1 MGFNMSDIVKDL
13 NDASFPSPNKN
24 NANLPSAF
32 GGETAGFAK
41 GVVDNGSRQFYTTSE
56 KASAD
61 TVPLGIKD
69 QPIRTAIGNKY
80 ALFNFQGFHGNL
92 QTPQGDNYFDS
103 AENPLMGGNQAK
115 TVSISKIITYYNQNF
130 GGKLAY
136 KPADFL
142 YGKYYK
148 KIPVNHLITLRRFAT
163 PIPDNIY
170 HYNIRPKGTVD
181 SVDASHVA
189 GVTAVTYLGD
199 AAGNKLSDL
208 LKFNYG
214 LNYKKLEAE
223 MEAIDSGDAGGGY
236 TKQPFYKKLG
246 GMGTIGK
253 AGQASADAIKNISS
267 GAKYR
272 AQNGGGSTTA
282 DRLGTTYAN
291 FVLGPINVI
300 DETMVRDR
308 GMNFAN
314 DMKLQFEYELKS
326 LSYVNPKI
334 AMIDIIS
341 NMLTMTTNNAQFF
354 GGGHRYYGSAGFVAS
369 QFGNPSLLRNGDFAG
384 YMGSV
389 VDSVETGMKG
399 LFGDSNGDFTADS
412 TIEGLKKVGTTML
425 GNMLGGFLGGEVG
438 GATGTAATKAFIDGG
453 PTGDWHVTVGNPLNP
468 IVMMGN
474 MICDNTV
481 MTLGEGLG
489 YDDFPMEVKFEIDV
503 KHGKPRDK
511 GDIENMFNAGNG
523 RIYASTQEAK
533 DILPD
538 DTPYLHGI
546 NASKETGDSNL
557 QKTQGD
563 NSGPSPAQSKGDE
576 GSKKNTKAA
585 NTSVSA
591 EYVSNLTQ
599 MLIDS

>member
-1 MGFNMSDIVKDL
+1 
-13 NDASFPSPNKN
+13 
-24 NANLPSAF
+24 
-32 GGETAGFAK
+32 
-41 GVVDNGSRQFYTTSE
+41 
-56 KASAD
+56 
-61 TVPLGIKD
+61 
-69 QPIRTAIGNKY
+69 
-80 ALFNFQGFHGNL
+80 
-92 QTPQGDNYFDS
+92 
-103 AENPLMGGNQAK
+103 MGGSEAK
-115 TVSISKIITYYNQNF
+115 TVSIPKVITYYNENF

-170 HYNIRPKGTVD
+170 HYNIRPKGGSETE

-189 GVTAVTYLGD
+189 GVTAVTYLGET
-199 AAGNKLSDL
+199 AGNKLTDI

-236 TKQPFYKKLG
+236 SKQPFYKKLG
-246 GMGTIGK
+246 GMG
-253 AGQASADAIKNISS
+253 QATLDAAKGVSSSAKF
-267 GAKYR
+267 R
-272 AQNGGGSTTA
+272 AQNGAGSSTA

-300 DETMVRDR
+300 DETMIRDR
-308 GMNFAN
+308 GINFAN
-314 DMKLQFEYELKS
+314 DITLTFEYELKS

-334 AMIDIIS
+334 AMIDIMS
-341 NMLTMTTNNAQFF
+341 NMLAMSTNNAQFF

-369 QFGNPSLLRNGDFAG
+369 QFGDTSKLRNGDFAG

-389 VDSVETGMKG
+389 VNDVETGMKG
-399 LFGDSNGDFTADS
+399 LFGDSNGNFNANSVVD
-412 TIEGLKKVGTTML
+412 GLKKVGTTML
-425 GNMLGGFLGGEVG
+425 GNMLGGFLSDQVG

-453 PTGDWHVTVGNPLNP
+453 PTGDWHLTVGNPLNP

-523 RIYASTQEAK
+523 RIYASAQGME
-533 DILPD
+533 DILP
-538 DTPYLHGI
+538 TEAAYTANSI
-546 NASKETGDSNL
+546 ETGTANITS
-557 QKTQGD
+557 TQSQ
-563 NSGPSPAQSKGDE
+563 NAAQPAAAKGDA
-576 GSKKNTKAA
+576 GSKSSTAAA

>member
-1 MGFNMSDIVKDL
+1 MGFKFSDKIQNL
-13 NDASFPSPNKN
+13 NDAMFPSPNK
-24 NANLPSAF
+24 ANGNLISAF
-32 GGETAGFAK
+32 GGESIGFAR
-41 GVVDNGSRQFYTTSE
+41 GTTDNSSAQFYTTSE
-56 KASAD
+56 AASAD
-61 TVPLGIKD
+61 TVAMGIGN

-92 QTPQGDNYFDS
+92 QTPQGDNFIDS
-103 AENPLMGGNQAK
+103 AQNPLMGGDIGAK
-115 TVSISKIITYYNQNF
+115 NVSIKKVITYYDENF

-136 KPADFL
+136 KAADFL

-148 KIPVNHLITLRRFAT
+148 KIPVNHLITLRRFPTAVQ
-163 PIPDNIY
+163 DNIY
-170 HYNIRPKGTVD
+170 HYNIRPKGGAATE

-189 GVTAVTYLGD
+189 GVTAVTYLGE
-199 AAGNKLSDL
+199 AAGNKLTDI

-214 LNYKKLEAE
+214 LNYSKLEAE
-223 MEAIDSGDAGGGY
+223 IEKIDSGDSGGGY

-246 GMGTIGK
+246 GMG
-253 AGQASADAIKNISS
+253 QATLDAAKGVSA
-267 GAKYR
+267 GAKFR
-272 AQNGGGSTTA
+272 AENGGGSSTA

-300 DETMVRDR
+300 DETMIRDR
-308 GMNFAN
+308 GINFAN
-314 DMKLQFEYELKS
+314 DMTLTFEYELKS

-334 AMIDIIS
+334 AMIDIMS
-341 NMLTMTTNNAQFF
+341 NMLTMSTNNAQFF

-369 QFGNPSLLRNGDFAG
+369 QFGDIGKLRNGDFSG

-389 VDSVETGMKG
+389 VSDVETGMKG
-399 LFGDSNGDFTADS
+399 LFGDSSGNFNANSIVD
-412 TIEGLKKVGTTML
+412 GLKKVGTTML
-425 GNMLGGFLGGEVG
+425 GNMLGGFLSDQVG

-523 RIYASTQEAK
+523 RIYASSQ
-533 DILPD
+533 
-538 DTPYLHGI
+538 
-546 NASKETGDSNL
+546 
-557 QKTQGD
+557 D
-563 NSGPSPAQSKGDE
+563 NSAFLPSEEEGGIAVNGAVSLEGTQSDTAIGVDGNGESADSALKDE
-576 GSKKNTKAA
+576 GSKTSTAAA
-585 NTSVSA
+585 NISNSA
-591 EYVSNLTQ
+591 EYISNLTQ
-599 MLIDS
+599 MIIDS

>member
-1 MGFNMSDIVKDL
+1 MAFKFSNKIQNL
-13 NDASFPSPNKN
+13 NDAMFPSPNKG
-24 NANLPSAF
+24 NANLMSSF
-32 GGETAGFAK
+32 GGESIGF
-41 GVVDNGSRQFYTTSE
+41 SRETMDLKSAQFYTTSDLP
-56 KASAD
+56 SAD
-61 TVPLGIKD
+61 TVAKGVGNKK
-69 QPIRTAIGNKY
+69 IRTAIGNKY

-92 QTPQGDNYFDS
+92 QTAQGEHFIDS
-103 AENPLMGGNQAK
+103 PKNPLMGGAIAK
-115 TVSISKIITYYNQNF
+115 TVSIPKIIDYYNQNF

-170 HYNIRPKGTVD
+170 NYNIRPKGTQEE

-189 GVTAVTYLGD
+189 GVTAVTYLGET
-199 AAGNKLSDL
+199 AGNKLSDL

-223 MEAIDSGDAGGGY
+223 MEAIDSGDSGGGY

-246 GMGTIGK
+246 GMGGAAGK
-253 AGQASADAIKNISS
+253 AAIDASKGVSA
-267 GAKYR
+267 GAKFR
-272 AQNGGGSTTA
+272 AENGGGSSTA

-291 FVLGPINVI
+291 FVLGPINVV
-300 DETMVRDR
+300 DETMIRDR
-308 GMNFAN
+308 GIKFSN

-334 AMIDIIS
+334 AMIDIMS

-369 QFGNPSLLRNGDFAG
+369 QFGDPSKLRNGDFAG

-389 VDSVETGMKG
+389 VNDVETGMKG
-399 LFGDSNGDFTADS
+399 LFGDSSGNFNASSIVD
-412 TIEGLKKVGTTML
+412 GLKKVGTTML
-425 GNMLGGFLGGEVG
+425 GNMLGGFLGGQVG

-453 PTGDWHVTVGNPLNP
+453 PTGDWHLTVGNPLNP

-523 RIYASTQEAK
+523 RIYASTQKAK
-533 DILPD
+533 DLLPAD
-538 DTPYLHGI
+538 GAYLRGSIH
-546 NASKETGDSNL
+546 AGDANL
-557 QKTQGD
+557 QDSQSF
-563 NSGPSPAQSKGDE
+563 NSATNEAAKGDE
-576 GSKKNTKAA
+576 GSSKSTAAA
-585 NTSVSA
+585 NISVSA

>member
-1 MGFNMSDIVKDL
+1 MGFKLSDKIQNL
-13 NDASFPSPNKN
+13 NDAMFPAPNK
-24 NANLPSAF
+24 ANGNMISAF
-32 GGETAGFAK
+32 GGESLGFAR
-41 GVVDNGSRQFYTTSE
+41 GVTEQKSGQFYTTSDA
-56 KASAD
+56 ASAD
-61 TVPLGIKD
+61 TVAMGIGD

-92 QTPQGDNYFDS
+92 QTPQGDNFIDS
-103 AENPLMGGNQAK
+103 PSNPLMGGNLAK
-115 TVSISKIITYYNQNF
+115 TVSIPKIITYYDENF

-136 KPADFL
+136 KAADFL

-148 KIPVNHLITLRRFAT
+148 KIPVNHLITLRRFAS

-170 HYNIRPKGTVD
+170 HYNIRPKGGAQTE

-189 GVTAVTYLGD
+189 GVTAVTYLGET
-199 AAGNKLSDL
+199 AGNKLTDI

-246 GMGTIGK
+246 GI
-253 AGQASADAIKNISS
+253 GQATADAAKGVSA
-267 GAKYR
+267 GAKFR
-272 AQNGGGSTTA
+272 AQNGAGSSTA

-308 GMNFAN
+308 GINFAN
-314 DMKLQFEYELKS
+314 DMTLSFEYELKS

-334 AMIDIIS
+334 AMIDIMS
-341 NMLTMTTNNAQFF
+341 NMLAMSTNNAQFF

-369 QFGNPSLLRNGDFAG
+369 QFGDASKLRNGDFAG

-389 VDSVETGMKG
+389 VNDVETGMKG
-399 LFGDSNGDFTADS
+399 LFGDSSGNFNASSIVD
-412 TIEGLKKVGTTML
+412 GLKKVGTTML
-425 GNMLGGFLGGEVG
+425 GNMLGGFLGDQVG

-489 YDDFPMEVKFEIDV
+489 YDDFPMEVKFEIDM

-523 RIYASTQEAK
+523 RIYASSQTGGEF
-533 DILPD
+533 LPD
-538 DTPYLHGI
+538 EQPFTAGSI
-546 NASKETGDSNL
+546 NTGNSNL
-557 QKTQGD
+557 QDTQSDG
-563 NSGPSPAQSKGDE
+563 NMGPSPSAAKGDK
-576 GSKKNTKAA
+576 GSKHSTGAA
-585 NTSVSA
+585 NQTASA

>member
-1 MGFNMSDIVKDL
+1 MAFKFSNKIQNL
-13 NDASFPSPNKN
+13 NDAMFPSPNKG
-24 NANLPSAF
+24 NANLMSAF
-32 GGETAGFAK
+32 GGESVGF
-41 GVVDNGSRQFYTTSE
+41 SRETMDLKSAQFYTTSE
-56 KASAD
+56 LPSAD
-61 TVPLGIKD
+61 TVPKGVGNKK
-69 QPIRTAIGNKY
+69 IRTAIGNKY

-92 QTPQGDNYFDS
+92 QTAQGEHYIDS
-103 AENPLMGGNQAK
+103 PKNPLMGGANAK
-115 TVSISKIITYYNQNF
+115 TVSIPKIIDYYDQNF

-170 HYNIRPKGTVD
+170 NYNIRPKGTQEESVD
-181 SVDASHVA
+181 STHVA
-189 GVTAVTYLGD
+189 GVTAVTYLGET
-199 AAGNKLSDL
+199 AGNKLSDL

-246 GMGTIGK
+246 GI
-253 AGQASADAIKNISS
+253 GQATADAAKGVSA
-267 GAKYR
+267 GAKFR
-272 AQNGGGSTTA
+272 AENGGGSSTA

-300 DETMVRDR
+300 DETQVRDR
-308 GMNFAN
+308 GIKFSN

-334 AMIDIIS
+334 AMIDIMS
-341 NMLTMTTNNAQFF
+341 NMLAMTTNNAQFF

-369 QFGNPSLLRNGDFAG
+369 QFGDASKLRNGDFAG

-389 VDSVETGMKG
+389 VTDVETGMKG
-399 LFGDSNGDFTADS
+399 LFGNSAAEGGGFSASSIID
-412 TIEGLKKVGTTML
+412 GLKKVGTTML
-425 GNMLGGFLGGEVG
+425 GNMLGGFLGSQVG

-523 RIYASTQEAK
+523 RIYASAQETK
-533 DILPD
+533 DFLPD
-538 DTPYLHGI
+538 EGAYTRGSIQTGSVSLQNTQSFNGASPEQAKG
-546 NASKETGDSNL
+546 NA
-557 QKTQGD
+557 
-563 NSGPSPAQSKGDE
+563 
-576 GSKKNTKAA
+576 GSKKSTKAA
-585 NTSVSA
+585 NMSVSG

-599 MLIDS
+599 FIIDS

>member
-1 MGFNMSDIVKDL
+1 MGFKLSDKIQNL
-13 NDASFPSPNKN
+13 NDAMFPGPNK
-24 NANLPSAF
+24 ANGNMLSAF
-32 GGETAGFAK
+32 GGESLGFAR
-41 GVVDNGSRQFYTTSE
+41 GATDNASAQFYTTSE
-56 KASAD
+56 AASAD
-61 TVPLGIKD
+61 TVAMGIGD

-92 QTPQGDNYFDS
+92 QTPQGEHFIDS
-103 AENPLMGGNQAK
+103 EENPLMGGNLAK
-115 TVSISKIITYYNQNF
+115 TVSIPKIITYYDENF

-170 HYNIRPKGTVD
+170 HYNIRPKASKSESVD
-181 SVDASHVA
+181 STHVA
-189 GVTAVTYLGD
+189 GVTAVTYLGET
-199 AAGNKLSDL
+199 AGNKLSDL

-236 TKQPFYKKLG
+236 TKQPFYKKMG
-246 GMGTIGK
+246 GMG
-253 AGQASADAIKNISS
+253 QAVTDAAKGVSA
-267 GAKYR
+267 GAKFR
-272 AQNGGGSTTA
+272 AENGGGSSTA
-282 DRLGTTYAN
+282 DKLGTTYAN
-291 FVLGPINVI
+291 FVLGPINVV
-300 DETMVRDR
+300 DETMIRDR
-308 GMNFAN
+308 GINFSN

-341 NMLTMTTNNAQFF
+341 NMLAMTTNNAQFF

-369 QFGNPSLLRNGDFAG
+369 QFGDADKLRNGDFAG

-389 VDSVETGMKG
+389 VNDVETGMKG
-399 LFGDSNGDFTADS
+399 LFGDSSGSFNANSIVD
-412 TIEGLKKVGTTML
+412 GLKKVGTTML
-425 GNMLGGFLGGEVG
+425 GNMLGGFLGGQVG

-523 RIYASTQEAK
+523 RIYASAQNVG
-533 DILPD
+533 DILPAEQ
-538 DTPYLHGI
+538 PYTAGAI
-546 NASKETGDSNL
+546 KTGTSNL
-557 QKTQGD
+557 Q
-563 NSGPSPAQSKGDE
+563 NSQSQNAATPEQAKGDQ

-585 NTSVSA
+585 NLSVTA

>member
-1 MGFNMSDIVKDL
+1 MGFKLSDKIANL
-13 NDASFPSPNKN
+13 NDAMFPGPNK
-24 NANLPSAF
+24 ANGNMIAAF
-32 GGETAGFAK
+32 GGESIGFAR
-41 GVVDNGSRQFYTTSE
+41 GATEGYSGQFYTTSSI
-56 KASAD
+56 ASAD
-61 TVPLGIKD
+61 TIPMGLSD
-69 QPIRTAIGNKY
+69 QPIRTAIANKY

-92 QTPQGDNYFDS
+92 QTAQGEHYVDS
-103 AENPLMGGNQAK
+103 EENPLMGGNLAK
-115 TVSISKIITYYNQNF
+115 TVSIPKIITYYDENF

-136 KPADFL
+136 KAADFL

-170 HYNIRPKGTVD
+170 HYNIRPKGGSSTE

-189 GVTAVTYLGD
+189 GVTAVTYLGET
-199 AAGNKLSDL
+199 AGNKLSDL

-223 MEAIDSGDAGGGY
+223 LEAIDSGDAGGGY

-246 GMGTIGK
+246 GMGQAVTDAA
-253 AGQASADAIKNISS
+253 AGVSS
-267 GAKYR
+267 GAKFR
-272 AQNGGGSTTA
+272 AENGAGSSTA

-291 FVLGPINVI
+291 FVLGPLNVV
-300 DETMVRDR
+300 DETMIRDR
-308 GMNFAN
+308 GINFSN

-334 AMIDIIS
+334 AMIDIMS
-341 NMLTMTTNNAQFF
+341 NMLAMTTNNAQFF

-369 QFGNPSLLRNGDFAG
+369 QFGDASKLRNGEFAA

-389 VDSVETGMKG
+389 VNDVETGMKG
-399 LFGDSNGDFTADS
+399 LFGDSSGNFNANSIVD
-412 TIEGLKKVGTTML
+412 GLKKAGTTML
-425 GNMLGGFLGGEVG
+425 GNMLGGFLGGQVG

-474 MICDNTV
+474 MICDKTI

-489 YDDFPMEVKFEIDV
+489 YDDFPMEIKFEIDV

-523 RIYASTQEAK
+523 RIYASTAEMK
-533 DILPD
+533 DLLPSEV
-538 DTPYLHGI
+538 PYTAGAI
-546 NASKETGDSNL
+546 KTGTVNL
-557 QKTQGD
+557 Q
-563 NSGPSPAQSKGDE
+563 NSQSNNGATASEVKGDT
-576 GSKKNTKAA
+576 GSKHSTTAA
-585 NTSVSA
+585 NTSVSS
-591 EYVSNLTQ
+591 EYISNLTQ

>member
-1 MGFNMSDIVKDL
+1 MGFKLSDKIQNL
-13 NDASFPSPNKN
+13 NDAMFPGPNKA
-24 NANLPSAF
+24 NANLISAF
-32 GGETAGFAK
+32 GGESLGFAR
-41 GVVDNGSRQFYTTSE
+41 GALEGPASGQFYTTSS

-61 TVPLGIKD
+61 TVAMGIKD
-69 QPIRTAIGNKY
+69 QEIRTAIGNKY
-80 ALFNFQGFHGNL
+80 ALFNFQGFYGNL
-92 QTPQGDNYFDS
+92 QTPQGENFIDS
-103 AENPLMGGNQAK
+103 DSNPLMGGANAK
-115 TVSISKIITYYNQNF
+115 TVNISKVITYYDQNF

-170 HYNIRPKGTVD
+170 HYNIRPKGGAQTE

-189 GVTAVTYLGD
+189 GVTAVTYLGET
-199 AAGNKLSDL
+199 AGNKLTDI

-246 GMGTIGK
+246 GMG
-253 AGQASADAIKNISS
+253 QATLDAAKGVSS
-267 GAKYR
+267 GAKFR
-272 AQNGGGSTTA
+272 AQNGSGSSTA

-300 DETMVRDR
+300 DETMIRDR
-308 GMNFAN
+308 GINFAN
-314 DMKLQFEYELKS
+314 DMTLTFEYELKS

-334 AMIDIIS
+334 AMIDIMS
-341 NMLTMTTNNAQFF
+341 NMLAMSTNNAQFF

-369 QFGNPSLLRNGDFAG
+369 QFGDVSKLRNGDFSG

-389 VDSVETGMKG
+389 VNDVETGMKG
-399 LFGDSNGDFTADS
+399 LFGDANGNFNANSVVD
-412 TIEGLKKVGTTML
+412 GLKKVGTTML
-425 GNMLGGFLGGEVG
+425 GNMLGGFLSDQVG

-523 RIYASTQEAK
+523 RIYASAQGME
-533 DILPD
+533 DILPTEEAYTD
-538 DTPYLHGI
+538 
-546 NASKETGDSNL
+546 ASIETGTVSL
-557 QKTQGD
+557 SGTQSQ
-563 NSGPSPAQSKGDE
+563 NAAPPAAAKGDA
-576 GSKKNTKAA
+576 GSKPSTAAA